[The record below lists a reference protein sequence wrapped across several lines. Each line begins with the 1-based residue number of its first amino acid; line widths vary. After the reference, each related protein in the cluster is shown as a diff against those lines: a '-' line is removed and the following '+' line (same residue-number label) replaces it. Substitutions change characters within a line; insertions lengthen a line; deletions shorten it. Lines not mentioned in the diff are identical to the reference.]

1 MKIKMPEVA
10 AGATHAVISKWLV
23 AVGAEVV
30 IGQVLVEI
38 ETDKAVVE
46 YSAEESGT
54 LTQILAQDGEEV
66 EVGSEIAEISATGA
80 EVTAPTPTTEAP
92 VAEPKSPVV
101 ESAPAAASPVLV
113 DPVVI
118 APEKAESDT
127 RKFVS
132 PIARKLAKQMGVDL
146 SVIAGSGPNGRVVRR
161 DVEEQSSAP
170 VAPISTPIAT
180 PIATPVAAPIATP
193 VAAVAATQVSQSESK
208 ALASQ
213 DYSSSYSAIPHSP
226 MRKAIARRLT
236 ESKSTVPHFYL
247 TAHCQVDELL
257 ELRKR
262 LNEASSIKISVN
274 DMVIRAVAAAFQEV
288 PQANVVWQPD
298 HMLRYESVDL
308 AVAVATDGGL
318 LTPVIRGVEKRSLSN
333 IASTV
338 RELAERSRAGKL
350 RQEELEGGSFA
361 ITNLGMFGTE
371 EFSAIINPPQSGILA
386 VGAASERAVV
396 VQGQLAVRTVMTVT
410 LSADHRAVDGALA
423 AQWLAAFQKRIENPL
438 SMLI

>member
-23 AVGAEVV
+23 AVGEEVV
-30 IGQVLVEI
+30 TGQVLVEI

-66 EVGSEIAEISATGA
+66 EVGSVIAEISGDGA
-80 EVTAPTPTTEAP
+80 APEAQTPVIEEVNEPAAETPKAP
-92 VAEPKSPVV
+92 VATPTEPVTASAATPVV
-101 ESAPAAASPVLV
+101 KTATGSRQFA
-113 DPVVI
+113 
-118 APEKAESDT
+118 
-127 RKFVS
+127 S
-132 PIARKLAKQMGVDL
+132 PIARKLAKQQGID
-146 SVIAGSGPNGRVVRR
+146 IGTIQGTGPNGRVVRS
-161 DVEEQSSAP
+161 DVERLASAP
-170 VAPISTPIAT
+170 KAPEAPA
-180 PIATPVAAPIATP
+180 ATPVATPAT
-193 VAAVAATQVSQSESK
+193 QSESK

-213 DYSSSYSAIPHSP
+213 DYTSSYSAVNHTP

-288 PQANVVWQPD
+288 PEANVVWQPD
-298 HMLRYESVDL
+298 HMLHYESVDL
-308 AVAVATDGGL
+308 AVAVATEGGL

-350 RQEELEGGSFA
+350 RQDELEGGSFA

-396 VQGQLAVRTVMTVT
+396 VGGELAVRNVMTVT

-423 AQWLAAFQKRIENPL
+423 AQWLSAFQRRIENPL